1 MYLTNAIKKS
11 QQQQQ
16 QQHNKQVNKPVEI
29 NESHK
34 TKE

>member
-1 MYLTNAIKKS
+1 MYLTNVIKKS

-34 TKE
+34 RKE